1 MLLTIDIGNTT
12 VAVGGFQGPELRFVR
27 RLPSDRNMD
36 AAVCAAR
43 IRTLL
48 AEEGAAPQDVEG
60 AVLSSV
66 VPSLTQVAV
75 QAAEASG
82 LVSQGDLV
90 VVTAGVPV
98 GVSGTTNMIRVQ
110 QVGGALLN
118 AVGVGDRKASGP
130 LCVCRV
136 PEEVAEKFHPGD
148 VLVVP
153 YTTNDLLPYIR
164 QAVTN
169 PAYSTE
175 EIAGLLQARCE
186 KLTDI
191 PEKLDFFDALPDY
204 DPELFT
210 NKKSKTNPEVSKAML
225 EAAIPMLEGLE
236 AWTTEQIHDGLVDLA
251 EKTTRE
257 FSLRET
263 ELMGEIAIGAGETQ
277 SMSFLSRAMVSFRER
292 YPKVT
297 FRIFSATADDVK
309 ERLDTGLLDMG
320 LLTEPVDVGRYAFCR
335 MKERDRWGVLVRLD
349 SPLAGLDS
357 VTPDDLEQVPL
368 IISVRERV
376 QRELANWFGDRWE
389 RLQIAASFNLIL
401 NAANM
406 VRYGVGTALSF
417 DLNFSFDD
425 LRFIP
430 LSPTMDT
437 GTVLVWKKDQVLTPA
452 VEAFHQHIKNVQ

>member
-1 MLLTIDIGNTT
+1 MEPRVLKYFLAVAREENITKAAALLHLTQPTLSRQLMQLEEELRVQLFRRSRYHIELTEDGMLL
-12 VAVGGFQGPELRFVR
+12 R
-27 RLPSDRNMD
+27 RR
-36 AAVCAAR
+36 AQ
-43 IRTLL
+43 
-48 AEEGAAPQDVEG
+48 E
-60 AVLSSV
+60 
-66 VPSLTQVAV
+66 
-75 QAAEASG
+75 
-82 LVSQGDLV
+82 
-90 VVTAGVPV
+90 
-98 GVSGTTNMIRVQ
+98 
-110 QVGGALLN
+110 
-118 AVGVGDRKASGP
+118 
-130 LCVCRV
+130 
-136 PEEVAEKFHPGD
+136 
-148 VLVVP
+148 
-153 YTTNDLLPYIR
+153 
-164 QAVTN
+164 
-169 PAYSTE
+169 
-175 EIAGLLQARCE
+175 
-186 KLTDI
+186 
-191 PEKLDFFDALPDY
+191 
-204 DPELFT
+204 
-210 NKKSKTNPEVSKAML
+210 
-225 EAAIPMLEGLE
+225 
-236 AWTTEQIHDGLVDLA
+236 LVDLA

-257 FSLRET
+257 FTMRET
-263 ELMGEIAIGAGETQ
+263 ELMGEIAIGAGETR

-368 IISVRERV
+368 IISGRERV

-437 GTVLVWKKDQVLTPA
+437 GTVLVWKKDLVLTPV

>member
-1 MLLTIDIGNTT
+1 MELRVLKYFLAVAREENITKAAALLHLTQPTLSRQLMQLEEELRVQLFRRSRYHIELTEDGMLL
-12 VAVGGFQGPELRFVR
+12 R
-27 RLPSDRNMD
+27 RR
-36 AAVCAAR
+36 AQ
-43 IRTLL
+43 
-48 AEEGAAPQDVEG
+48 E
-60 AVLSSV
+60 
-66 VPSLTQVAV
+66 
-75 QAAEASG
+75 
-82 LVSQGDLV
+82 
-90 VVTAGVPV
+90 
-98 GVSGTTNMIRVQ
+98 
-110 QVGGALLN
+110 
-118 AVGVGDRKASGP
+118 
-130 LCVCRV
+130 
-136 PEEVAEKFHPGD
+136 
-148 VLVVP
+148 
-153 YTTNDLLPYIR
+153 
-164 QAVTN
+164 
-169 PAYSTE
+169 
-175 EIAGLLQARCE
+175 
-186 KLTDI
+186 
-191 PEKLDFFDALPDY
+191 
-204 DPELFT
+204 
-210 NKKSKTNPEVSKAML
+210 
-225 EAAIPMLEGLE
+225 
-236 AWTTEQIHDGLVDLA
+236 LVDLA

-257 FSLRET
+257 FTMRET
-263 ELMGEIAIGAGETQ
+263 ELMGEIAIGAGETR

-357 VTPDDLEQVPL
+357 VTPDDLEQVSL
-368 IISVRERV
+368 IISGRERV

-437 GTVLVWKKDQVLTPA
+437 GTVLVWKKDLVLTPV

>member
-1 MLLTIDIGNTT
+1 MELRVLKYFLAVAREENITKAAALLHLTQPTLSRQLMQLEEELGVQLFRRSRYHIELTEDGMLL
-12 VAVGGFQGPELRFVR
+12 R
-27 RLPSDRNMD
+27 RR
-36 AAVCAAR
+36 AQ
-43 IRTLL
+43 
-48 AEEGAAPQDVEG
+48 E
-60 AVLSSV
+60 
-66 VPSLTQVAV
+66 
-75 QAAEASG
+75 
-82 LVSQGDLV
+82 
-90 VVTAGVPV
+90 
-98 GVSGTTNMIRVQ
+98 
-110 QVGGALLN
+110 
-118 AVGVGDRKASGP
+118 
-130 LCVCRV
+130 
-136 PEEVAEKFHPGD
+136 
-148 VLVVP
+148 
-153 YTTNDLLPYIR
+153 
-164 QAVTN
+164 
-169 PAYSTE
+169 
-175 EIAGLLQARCE
+175 
-186 KLTDI
+186 
-191 PEKLDFFDALPDY
+191 
-204 DPELFT
+204 
-210 NKKSKTNPEVSKAML
+210 
-225 EAAIPMLEGLE
+225 
-236 AWTTEQIHDGLVDLA
+236 LVDLA

-257 FSLRET
+257 FTMRET
-263 ELMGEIAIGAGETQ
+263 ELMGEIAIGAGETR

-297 FRIFSATADDVK
+297 FRMFSATADDVK

-368 IISVRERV
+368 IISGRERV

-437 GTVLVWKKDQVLTPA
+437 GTVLVWKKDLVLTPV

>member
-1 MLLTIDIGNTT
+1 MELRVLKYFLAVAREENITKAAALLHLTQPTLSRQLMQLEEELRVQLFRRSRYHIELTEDGMLL
-12 VAVGGFQGPELRFVR
+12 R
-27 RLPSDRNMD
+27 RR
-36 AAVCAAR
+36 AQ
-43 IRTLL
+43 
-48 AEEGAAPQDVEG
+48 E
-60 AVLSSV
+60 
-66 VPSLTQVAV
+66 
-75 QAAEASG
+75 
-82 LVSQGDLV
+82 
-90 VVTAGVPV
+90 
-98 GVSGTTNMIRVQ
+98 
-110 QVGGALLN
+110 
-118 AVGVGDRKASGP
+118 
-130 LCVCRV
+130 
-136 PEEVAEKFHPGD
+136 
-148 VLVVP
+148 
-153 YTTNDLLPYIR
+153 
-164 QAVTN
+164 
-169 PAYSTE
+169 
-175 EIAGLLQARCE
+175 
-186 KLTDI
+186 
-191 PEKLDFFDALPDY
+191 
-204 DPELFT
+204 
-210 NKKSKTNPEVSKAML
+210 
-225 EAAIPMLEGLE
+225 
-236 AWTTEQIHDGLVDLA
+236 LVDLA

-257 FSLRET
+257 FTMRET
-263 ELMGEIAIGAGETQ
+263 ELMGEIAIGAGETR

-368 IISVRERV
+368 IISGRERV

-401 NAANM
+401 NAANI

-437 GTVLVWKKDQVLTPA
+437 GTVLVWKKDLVLTPV

>member
-1 MLLTIDIGNTT
+1 MELRVLKYFLAVAREENITKAAALLHLTKPTLSRQLMQLEEELRVQLFRRSRYHIELTEDGMLL
-12 VAVGGFQGPELRFVR
+12 R
-27 RLPSDRNMD
+27 RR
-36 AAVCAAR
+36 AQ
-43 IRTLL
+43 
-48 AEEGAAPQDVEG
+48 E
-60 AVLSSV
+60 
-66 VPSLTQVAV
+66 
-75 QAAEASG
+75 
-82 LVSQGDLV
+82 
-90 VVTAGVPV
+90 
-98 GVSGTTNMIRVQ
+98 
-110 QVGGALLN
+110 
-118 AVGVGDRKASGP
+118 
-130 LCVCRV
+130 
-136 PEEVAEKFHPGD
+136 
-148 VLVVP
+148 
-153 YTTNDLLPYIR
+153 
-164 QAVTN
+164 
-169 PAYSTE
+169 
-175 EIAGLLQARCE
+175 
-186 KLTDI
+186 
-191 PEKLDFFDALPDY
+191 
-204 DPELFT
+204 
-210 NKKSKTNPEVSKAML
+210 
-225 EAAIPMLEGLE
+225 
-236 AWTTEQIHDGLVDLA
+236 LVDLA

-257 FSLRET
+257 FTMRET
-263 ELMGEIAIGAGETQ
+263 ELMGEIAIGAGETR

-368 IISVRERV
+368 IISGRERV

-437 GTVLVWKKDQVLTPA
+437 GTVLVWKKDLVLTPV

>member
-1 MLLTIDIGNTT
+1 MELRVLKYFLAVAREENITKAAALLHLTQPTLSRQLMQLEEELRVQLFRRSRYHIELTEDGMLL
-12 VAVGGFQGPELRFVR
+12 R
-27 RLPSDRNMD
+27 RR
-36 AAVCAAR
+36 AQ
-43 IRTLL
+43 
-48 AEEGAAPQDVEG
+48 E
-60 AVLSSV
+60 
-66 VPSLTQVAV
+66 
-75 QAAEASG
+75 
-82 LVSQGDLV
+82 
-90 VVTAGVPV
+90 
-98 GVSGTTNMIRVQ
+98 
-110 QVGGALLN
+110 
-118 AVGVGDRKASGP
+118 
-130 LCVCRV
+130 
-136 PEEVAEKFHPGD
+136 
-148 VLVVP
+148 
-153 YTTNDLLPYIR
+153 
-164 QAVTN
+164 
-169 PAYSTE
+169 
-175 EIAGLLQARCE
+175 
-186 KLTDI
+186 
-191 PEKLDFFDALPDY
+191 
-204 DPELFT
+204 
-210 NKKSKTNPEVSKAML
+210 
-225 EAAIPMLEGLE
+225 
-236 AWTTEQIHDGLVDLA
+236 LVDLA

-257 FSLRET
+257 FTMRET
-263 ELMGEIAIGAGETQ
+263 ELMGEIAIGAGETR

-368 IISVRERV
+368 IISGRERV

-430 LSPTMDT
+430 LSPSMDT

>member
-1 MLLTIDIGNTT
+1 MELRVLKYFLAVAREENITKAAALLHLTQPTLSRQLMQLEEELRVQLFRRSRYHIELTEDGMLL
-12 VAVGGFQGPELRFVR
+12 R
-27 RLPSDRNMD
+27 RR
-36 AAVCAAR
+36 AQ
-43 IRTLL
+43 
-48 AEEGAAPQDVEG
+48 E
-60 AVLSSV
+60 
-66 VPSLTQVAV
+66 
-75 QAAEASG
+75 
-82 LVSQGDLV
+82 
-90 VVTAGVPV
+90 
-98 GVSGTTNMIRVQ
+98 
-110 QVGGALLN
+110 
-118 AVGVGDRKASGP
+118 
-130 LCVCRV
+130 
-136 PEEVAEKFHPGD
+136 
-148 VLVVP
+148 
-153 YTTNDLLPYIR
+153 
-164 QAVTN
+164 
-169 PAYSTE
+169 
-175 EIAGLLQARCE
+175 
-186 KLTDI
+186 
-191 PEKLDFFDALPDY
+191 
-204 DPELFT
+204 
-210 NKKSKTNPEVSKAML
+210 
-225 EAAIPMLEGLE
+225 
-236 AWTTEQIHDGLVDLA
+236 LVDLA

-257 FSLRET
+257 FTMRET
-263 ELMGEIAIGAGETQ
+263 ELMGEIAIGAGETR
-277 SMSFLSRAMVSFRER
+277 SMSFLSRAMVSFREH

-297 FRIFSATADDVK
+297 FRIFSANADDVK

-368 IISVRERV
+368 IISGRERV

-437 GTVLVWKKDQVLTPA
+437 GTVLVWKKDLVLTPV

>member
-1 MLLTIDIGNTT
+1 MELRVLKYFLAVAREENITKAAALLHLTQPTLSRQLMQLEEELGVQLFRRSRYHIELTEEGMLL
-12 VAVGGFQGPELRFVR
+12 R
-27 RLPSDRNMD
+27 RR
-36 AAVCAAR
+36 AQ
-43 IRTLL
+43 
-48 AEEGAAPQDVEG
+48 E
-60 AVLSSV
+60 
-66 VPSLTQVAV
+66 
-75 QAAEASG
+75 
-82 LVSQGDLV
+82 
-90 VVTAGVPV
+90 
-98 GVSGTTNMIRVQ
+98 
-110 QVGGALLN
+110 
-118 AVGVGDRKASGP
+118 
-130 LCVCRV
+130 
-136 PEEVAEKFHPGD
+136 
-148 VLVVP
+148 
-153 YTTNDLLPYIR
+153 
-164 QAVTN
+164 
-169 PAYSTE
+169 
-175 EIAGLLQARCE
+175 
-186 KLTDI
+186 
-191 PEKLDFFDALPDY
+191 
-204 DPELFT
+204 
-210 NKKSKTNPEVSKAML
+210 
-225 EAAIPMLEGLE
+225 
-236 AWTTEQIHDGLVDLA
+236 LVDLA

-257 FSLRET
+257 FTMRET
-263 ELMGEIAIGAGETQ
+263 ELMGEIAIGAGETR

-297 FRIFSATADDVK
+297 FRIFSANADDVK

-368 IISVRERV
+368 IISGRERV

-389 RLQIAASFNLIL
+389 RLQIAATFNLIL

-437 GTVLVWKKDQVLTPA
+437 GTVLVWKKDLVLTPV

>member
-1 MLLTIDIGNTT
+1 MELRVLKYFLAVAREENITKAAALLHLTQPTLSRQLMQLEEELRVQLFRRSRYHIELTEDGMLL
-12 VAVGGFQGPELRFVR
+12 R
-27 RLPSDRNMD
+27 RR
-36 AAVCAAR
+36 AQ
-43 IRTLL
+43 
-48 AEEGAAPQDVEG
+48 E
-60 AVLSSV
+60 
-66 VPSLTQVAV
+66 
-75 QAAEASG
+75 
-82 LVSQGDLV
+82 
-90 VVTAGVPV
+90 
-98 GVSGTTNMIRVQ
+98 
-110 QVGGALLN
+110 
-118 AVGVGDRKASGP
+118 
-130 LCVCRV
+130 
-136 PEEVAEKFHPGD
+136 
-148 VLVVP
+148 
-153 YTTNDLLPYIR
+153 
-164 QAVTN
+164 
-169 PAYSTE
+169 
-175 EIAGLLQARCE
+175 
-186 KLTDI
+186 
-191 PEKLDFFDALPDY
+191 
-204 DPELFT
+204 
-210 NKKSKTNPEVSKAML
+210 
-225 EAAIPMLEGLE
+225 
-236 AWTTEQIHDGLVDLA
+236 LVDLA

-257 FSLRET
+257 FTMRET
-263 ELMGEIAIGAGETQ
+263 ELMGEIAIGAGETR

-368 IISVRERV
+368 IISGRERV

-389 RLQIAASFNLIL
+389 RLLIAASFNLIL

-437 GTVLVWKKDQVLTPA
+437 GTVLVWKKDLVLTPV

>member
-1 MLLTIDIGNTT
+1 MELRVLKYFLAVAREENITKAAALLHLTQPALSRQLMQLEEELRVQLFRRSRYHIELTEDGMLL
-12 VAVGGFQGPELRFVR
+12 R
-27 RLPSDRNMD
+27 RR
-36 AAVCAAR
+36 AQ
-43 IRTLL
+43 
-48 AEEGAAPQDVEG
+48 E
-60 AVLSSV
+60 
-66 VPSLTQVAV
+66 
-75 QAAEASG
+75 
-82 LVSQGDLV
+82 
-90 VVTAGVPV
+90 
-98 GVSGTTNMIRVQ
+98 
-110 QVGGALLN
+110 
-118 AVGVGDRKASGP
+118 
-130 LCVCRV
+130 
-136 PEEVAEKFHPGD
+136 
-148 VLVVP
+148 
-153 YTTNDLLPYIR
+153 
-164 QAVTN
+164 
-169 PAYSTE
+169 
-175 EIAGLLQARCE
+175 
-186 KLTDI
+186 
-191 PEKLDFFDALPDY
+191 
-204 DPELFT
+204 
-210 NKKSKTNPEVSKAML
+210 
-225 EAAIPMLEGLE
+225 
-236 AWTTEQIHDGLVDLA
+236 LVDLA

-257 FSLRET
+257 FTMRET
-263 ELMGEIAIGAGETQ
+263 ELMGEIAIGAGETR

-368 IISVRERV
+368 IISGRERV

-430 LSPTMDT
+430 LSSTMDT
-437 GTVLVWKKDQVLTPA
+437 GTVLVWKKDLVLTPV

>member
-1 MLLTIDIGNTT
+1 MELRVLKYFLTVAREENITKAAALLHLTQPTLSRQLMQLEEELRVQLFRRSRYHIELTEDGMLL
-12 VAVGGFQGPELRFVR
+12 R
-27 RLPSDRNMD
+27 RR
-36 AAVCAAR
+36 AQ
-43 IRTLL
+43 
-48 AEEGAAPQDVEG
+48 E
-60 AVLSSV
+60 
-66 VPSLTQVAV
+66 
-75 QAAEASG
+75 
-82 LVSQGDLV
+82 
-90 VVTAGVPV
+90 
-98 GVSGTTNMIRVQ
+98 
-110 QVGGALLN
+110 
-118 AVGVGDRKASGP
+118 
-130 LCVCRV
+130 
-136 PEEVAEKFHPGD
+136 
-148 VLVVP
+148 
-153 YTTNDLLPYIR
+153 
-164 QAVTN
+164 
-169 PAYSTE
+169 
-175 EIAGLLQARCE
+175 
-186 KLTDI
+186 
-191 PEKLDFFDALPDY
+191 
-204 DPELFT
+204 
-210 NKKSKTNPEVSKAML
+210 
-225 EAAIPMLEGLE
+225 
-236 AWTTEQIHDGLVDLA
+236 LVDLA

-257 FSLRET
+257 FTMRET
-263 ELMGEIAIGAGETQ
+263 ELMGEIAIGAGETR

-368 IISVRERV
+368 IISGRERV

-425 LRFIP
+425 LRFIS

-437 GTVLVWKKDQVLTPA
+437 GTVLVWKKDLVLTPV

>member
-1 MLLTIDIGNTT
+1 MELRVLKYFLAVAREENITKAAALLHLTQPTLSRQLMQLEEELGVQLFRRSRYHIELTEDGMLL
-12 VAVGGFQGPELRFVR
+12 R
-27 RLPSDRNMD
+27 RR
-36 AAVCAAR
+36 AQ
-43 IRTLL
+43 
-48 AEEGAAPQDVEG
+48 E
-60 AVLSSV
+60 
-66 VPSLTQVAV
+66 
-75 QAAEASG
+75 
-82 LVSQGDLV
+82 
-90 VVTAGVPV
+90 
-98 GVSGTTNMIRVQ
+98 
-110 QVGGALLN
+110 
-118 AVGVGDRKASGP
+118 
-130 LCVCRV
+130 
-136 PEEVAEKFHPGD
+136 
-148 VLVVP
+148 
-153 YTTNDLLPYIR
+153 
-164 QAVTN
+164 
-169 PAYSTE
+169 
-175 EIAGLLQARCE
+175 
-186 KLTDI
+186 
-191 PEKLDFFDALPDY
+191 
-204 DPELFT
+204 
-210 NKKSKTNPEVSKAML
+210 
-225 EAAIPMLEGLE
+225 
-236 AWTTEQIHDGLVDLA
+236 LVDLA

-257 FSLRET
+257 FTMRET
-263 ELMGEIAIGAGETQ
+263 ELMGEIAIGAGETR

-368 IISVRERV
+368 IISGRERV

-437 GTVLVWKKDQVLTPA
+437 GTVLVLKKDLVLTPV

>member
-1 MLLTIDIGNTT
+1 MELRVLKYFLAVAREENITKAAALLHLTQPTLSRQLMQLEEELGVQLFRRSRYHIELTEDGMLL
-12 VAVGGFQGPELRFVR
+12 R
-27 RLPSDRNMD
+27 RR
-36 AAVCAAR
+36 AQ
-43 IRTLL
+43 
-48 AEEGAAPQDVEG
+48 E
-60 AVLSSV
+60 
-66 VPSLTQVAV
+66 
-75 QAAEASG
+75 
-82 LVSQGDLV
+82 
-90 VVTAGVPV
+90 
-98 GVSGTTNMIRVQ
+98 
-110 QVGGALLN
+110 
-118 AVGVGDRKASGP
+118 
-130 LCVCRV
+130 
-136 PEEVAEKFHPGD
+136 
-148 VLVVP
+148 
-153 YTTNDLLPYIR
+153 
-164 QAVTN
+164 
-169 PAYSTE
+169 
-175 EIAGLLQARCE
+175 
-186 KLTDI
+186 
-191 PEKLDFFDALPDY
+191 
-204 DPELFT
+204 
-210 NKKSKTNPEVSKAML
+210 
-225 EAAIPMLEGLE
+225 
-236 AWTTEQIHDGLVDLA
+236 LVDLA

-257 FSLRET
+257 FTMRET
-263 ELMGEIAIGAGETQ
+263 ELMGEIAIGAGETR

-368 IISVRERV
+368 IISGRERV

>member
-1 MLLTIDIGNTT
+1 MELRVLKYFLAVAREENITKAAALLHLTQPTLSRQLMQLEEELGVQLFRRSRYHIELTEDGMLL
-12 VAVGGFQGPELRFVR
+12 R
-27 RLPSDRNMD
+27 RR
-36 AAVCAAR
+36 AQ
-43 IRTLL
+43 
-48 AEEGAAPQDVEG
+48 E
-60 AVLSSV
+60 
-66 VPSLTQVAV
+66 
-75 QAAEASG
+75 
-82 LVSQGDLV
+82 
-90 VVTAGVPV
+90 
-98 GVSGTTNMIRVQ
+98 
-110 QVGGALLN
+110 
-118 AVGVGDRKASGP
+118 
-130 LCVCRV
+130 
-136 PEEVAEKFHPGD
+136 
-148 VLVVP
+148 
-153 YTTNDLLPYIR
+153 
-164 QAVTN
+164 
-169 PAYSTE
+169 
-175 EIAGLLQARCE
+175 
-186 KLTDI
+186 
-191 PEKLDFFDALPDY
+191 
-204 DPELFT
+204 
-210 NKKSKTNPEVSKAML
+210 
-225 EAAIPMLEGLE
+225 
-236 AWTTEQIHDGLVDLA
+236 LVDLA

-257 FSLRET
+257 FTMRET
-263 ELMGEIAIGAGETQ
+263 ELMGEIAIGAGETR

-368 IISVRERV
+368 IISGRERV

-430 LSPTMDT
+430 LSPTMGT
-437 GTVLVWKKDQVLTPA
+437 GTVLVWKKDLVLTPV